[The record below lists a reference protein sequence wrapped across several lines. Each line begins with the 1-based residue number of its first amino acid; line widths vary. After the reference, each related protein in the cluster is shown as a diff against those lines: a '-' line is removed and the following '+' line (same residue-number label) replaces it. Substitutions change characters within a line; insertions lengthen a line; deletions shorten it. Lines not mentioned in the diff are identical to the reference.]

1 MPRNPKRHPGARKYK
16 DYSKE
21 SLQKAIEAV
30 NSGKS
35 TLRKAAEEF
44 GISRA
49 TISRRINGEN
59 AGKVGRP
66 CVLLEE
72 DERSL
77 VQCITAAGEWG
88 FPLTLF
94 DIRLLVKSFLDKKG
108 VTEKRFC
115 NNLPGKDWGMSFL
128 KRQKNILSQRLCQN
142 VKRARANVDEE
153 TITAYFDE
161 LQTNLEGVDAHLIIN
176 YDETNLTDDP
186 GRKHVVVRRGCRHP
200 ERIIDTTKSSTSVM
214 FTAVGNGVLLPPYI
228 TYKAEHLYNTWTEGG
243 PKGTVFNR
251 SKSGWF
257 TMEIFEDWF
266 RSIILPYFKKYDTEA
281 PKVLI
286 GDNLASHVSPWVISQ
301 CEKLNIRFI
310 LLPPNSTGICQPLDV
325 SFFRPLKAYWRSV
338 LGEWKETNRGSIPKD
353 KFPCLLS
360 KCLNAMT
367 SDCEKNIKAGFKA
380 TGLVPLDRQQVLKR
394 LPRTTVL
401 SQSNDENNITWVSS
415 LETLLQEKRSN
426 ETQPMKQKKKKL
438 NIPAG
443 RSIVQ
448 TMLNDDVEQ
457 GSPSQGTVKK
467 GTGKERKGKRTHN
480 ESHLSSSSEDGGLF
494 SVHDTDSDDV
504 ISFCS
509 SGKENETEGSEI
521 PEQSSSNVNTIFS
534 SDSPVHSDD
543 ILSGVFVVVKLKYN
557 ENTKKE
563 CVKTFYGQVISN
575 DNDGQCRVKF
585 LRKSSKNNKIYIFP
599 IVDDVMKIR
608 LDQIVST
615 VKPLGVSR
623 GRYTFPFELS

>member
-448 TMLNDDVEQ
+448 NMLNDDVEQ

-480 ESHLSSSSEDGGLF
+480 ESHLSSSSEDEGLF

>member
-457 GSPSQGTVKK
+457 GSSSQGTVKK

-480 ESHLSSSSEDGGLF
+480 ESHLSSYSEDEGLF

-575 DNDGQCRVKF
+575 DNDGQFRVKF